1 MIWKARILL
10 TCGRCSNKIGPQ
22 SPKDEMPFREAI
34 MINKTMLM
42 GGCASAAIMMG
53 SAAFA
58 DEVNFLCYQ
67 DGAECDVI
75 AGMAADFTAA
85 TGHTIKMDIVGY
97 EVVRD
102 QLENQLQTDAAPDVA
117 RVTNLGGL
125 NKYYLDLTPYVDA
138 GYWEENYAATLPWF
152 RAPGGED
159 QGIYGWVTSLTV
171 TGPYVNV
178 TMFDDAGVD
187 MPGDGATWDD
197 WAGAL
202 KEVQD
207 TLGVTAGLVM
217 DRTAHRWAGPAFSY
231 GAKFFDDAGT
241 PILVDD
247 GFKNYAETFVGWHTS
262 GLMPAEG
269 WPAGSGTQYRNAA
282 PLFLSGDAVMH
293 MSGSWMLTN
302 YDTNIK
308 DFEWRAVPIPC
319 GPGGCGAMPGGAA
332 LTAFKSTDVPEAAAA
347 FINFMAQTENAEKFA
362 AATNGI
368 SSHGGLQKAGI
379 DYSSASPAVSSAL
392 SVFAANAGKSAET
405 TPQAYTFQGYSK
417 NFVIYGVVPD
427 YITKAIT
434 GEMTLDEALAAID
447 ADVAAKIAE

>member
-1 MIWKARILL
+1 
-10 TCGRCSNKIGPQ
+10 
-22 SPKDEMPFREAI
+22 

-67 DGAECDVI
+67 DGTECDV
-75 AGMAADFTAA
+75 MAEMAKDFTAK

-97 EVVRD
+97 EVIRD
-102 QLENQLQTDAAPDVA
+102 QLENQLQTDAAPDIA
-117 RVTNLGGL
+117 RITNTGGL
-125 NKYYLDLTPYVDA
+125 NPYYLDLTPYVDA
-138 GYWEENYAATLPWF
+138 AFWEENYGSILPWY
-152 RAPGGED
+152 RAAGGED
-159 QGIYGWVTSLTV
+159 KGIYGWGTQLTV
-171 TGPYVNV
+171 TGPYINV

-187 MPGDGATWDD
+187 IPGEGATWDD
-197 WAGAL
+197 WAAAA

-207 TLGVTAGLVM
+207 ALGLTAGLVM

-231 GAKFFDDAGT
+231 GAKFFNDAGE
-241 PILVDD
+241 PMLVDD
-247 GFKNYAETFVGWHTS
+247 GFRAFAEKFVGWHKS

-269 WPAGSGTQYRNAA
+269 WPAGAGTQYRNAA

-293 MSGSWMLTN
+293 MSGSWMITN

-308 DFEWRAVPIPC
+308 DFEWKAVPAPC
-319 GPGGCGAMPGGAA
+319 GPGGCGAMPGGAG
-332 LTAFKSTDVPEAAAA
+332 LVAFKSTDVPEAAAA
-347 FINFMAQTENAEKFA
+347 FIDFMAQTENAERFA
-362 AATNGI
+362 AATNNI
-368 SSHGGLQKAGI
+368 TAHAGLQKAGI
-379 DYSSASPAVSSAL
+379 DYSGASPNVSAAL
-392 SVFAANAGKSAET
+392 STFAANAGKATDT
-405 TPQAYTFQGYSK
+405 TPQAYTFIGYPK